1 MKIENINKAVELQK
15 KFRLAKM
22 EEEFLRDNFRVRILV
37 GGEDFPVSDEILKKL
52 RKDLIEEN
60 RKKRDELRKQIEDL

>member
-15 KFRLAKM
+15 KFRAEKM

-37 GGEDFPVSDEILKKL
+37 GGEDFHVSDEILKRL

-60 RKKRDELRKQIEDL
+60 RKKRDELRKQIEEL

>member
-15 KFRLAKM
+15 KFRLAKN
-22 EEEFLRDNFRVRILV
+22 EEEFLRDNFCVRILV

-60 RKKRDELRKQIEDL
+60 RKKREELRKQIEDL